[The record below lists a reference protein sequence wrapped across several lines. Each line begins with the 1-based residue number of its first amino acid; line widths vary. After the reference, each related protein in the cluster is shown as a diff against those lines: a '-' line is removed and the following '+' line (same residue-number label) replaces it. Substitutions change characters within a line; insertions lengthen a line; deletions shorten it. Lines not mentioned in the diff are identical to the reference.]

1 MYPLFETVKV
11 LHGEAFELQ
20 YHQQRIEYSFAVYYK
35 KKPFFQLKDILS
47 IPKKFSN
54 GLFKLRF
61 LYSDNAYQIEFSRYE
76 PRMIDSLKIVESKVI
91 NYPLKLTDRAQITLL
106 LQQKGEQQDI
116 LIVKDKLITDT
127 SIANILFYDGSNW
140 VTPST
145 PLLKGT
151 CREKLLEAGKIKEA
165 VIRLDDLHKFESF
178 CLINAML
185 CGELT
190 PIPIERII

>member
-1 MYPLFETVKV
+1 MYPLFETIKV
-11 LHGEAFELQ
+11 LHGKAFGLQ
-20 YHQQRIEYSFAVYYK
+20 YHQRRIEYSFALYYNK
-35 KKPFFQLKDILS
+35 EPFFQLKDILS
-47 IPKKFSN
+47 IPEKFSN

-61 LYSDNAYQIEFSRYE
+61 LYSNNAYQIVFSRYE
-76 PRMIDSLKIVESKVI
+76 PRMIDSLKIVESNNI

-106 LQQKGEQQDI
+106 LQQKGDLHDI

-127 SIANILFYDGSNW
+127 SIANILFYDGSSW

-151 CREKLLEAGKIKEA
+151 CREKLLEDGKIKEA

-178 CLINAML
+178 SLINAML
-185 CGELT
+185 CGDLA

>member
-1 MYPLFETVKV
+1 M
-11 LHGEAFELQ
+11 
-20 YHQQRIEYSFAVYYK
+20 
-35 KKPFFQLKDILS
+35 KDILS
-47 IPKKFSN
+47 IPEKFSN

-61 LYSDNAYQIEFSRYE
+61 LYSDNDYQIEFSRYE
-76 PRMIDSLKIVESKVI
+76 PRMIDSLKIVESNDI

-106 LQQKGEQQDI
+106 LQQKDEQHDI
-116 LIVKDKLITDT
+116 LIVKDRLITDT
-127 SIANILFYDGSNW
+127 SIANILFYDGTSW

-165 VIRLDDLHKFESF
+165 IIRLDDLHKFESF

-190 PIPIERII
+190 QIPIDRII